1 MGSCWTST
9 HNLETPSSSF
19 VRPAASSASDG
30 STNRFVSTIR
40 TVRKIL
46 SSAVT
51 DGFFVLEK
59 QTEFEFL
66 YHFDTVDEWVTY
78 LEEEYSSDLDSN
90 QGLIRRA
97 RRVLSGRE
105 GEALMREWV
114 RAARLRRHG

>member
-1 MGSCWTST
+1 LLDIHPQPRNSVIEFLTSGG
-9 HNLETPSSSF
+9 L
-19 VRPAASSASDG
+19 VRIGRLNEP
-30 STNRFVSTIR
+30 NFFSTIR
-40 TVRKIL
+40 SVRKIL
-46 SSAVT
+46 SSAVA
-51 DGFFVLEK
+51 DGLFVSEE

-105 GEALMREWV
+105 GEVLMRECV
-114 RAARLRRHG
+114 RAVRLRRQG